1 MCMDELLEEILN
13 EPTIPDIVNN
23 GKIIA
28 KQEFEQDGKT
38 VRVTVYDFNSTLY
51 ASSYVDEE
59 CIFFDKLENV
69 KKKFSKTEV

>member
-1 MCMDELLEEILN
+1 MSIDELLDEILN
-13 EPTIPDIVNN
+13 EPTISDIVNN
-23 GKIIA
+23 GQIITR
-28 KQEFEQDGKT
+28 QEFEQAGKM

-69 KKKFSKTEV
+69 RQKFS